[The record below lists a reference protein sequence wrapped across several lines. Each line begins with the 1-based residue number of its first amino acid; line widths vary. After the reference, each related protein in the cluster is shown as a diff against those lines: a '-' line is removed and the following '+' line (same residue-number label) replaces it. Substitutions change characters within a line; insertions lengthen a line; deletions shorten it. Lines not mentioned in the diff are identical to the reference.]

1 MSSRQVILSRSINT
15 RTQEEGER
23 QVAGDVV
30 NAMLPQ
36 IGRKADP
43 LAEQSEGSSGR
54 SGEKAVAE
62 TEIILS

>member
-1 MSSRQVILSRSINT
+1 M
-15 RTQEEGER
+15 
-23 QVAGDVV
+23 AGDVV